1 METHTAGSASGLRK
15 RSDGNIGT
23 APQAD
28 RTARARSPTP
38 VLPTAATTSTAT
50 HVRDVD
56 IWRVEVRDDV
66 RDVVPD
72 VDVWDVD
79 VRLVG
84 VDVRDIDVREVDVGD
99 VGEVGVNGGSVA
111 CAGSR
116 VAHRIPIARIVL
128 NKDVLCMICSFF
140 QRSETSKADAR
151 T

>member
-84 VDVRDIDVREVDVGD
+84 VDVWYIDVREVDVGD
-99 VGEVGVNGGSVA
+99 VGEVDVGRTRLGSGSGPV
-111 CAGSR
+111 CYPAGRPSPNPKFPL
-116 VAHRIPIARIVL
+116 VW
-128 NKDVLCMICSFF
+128 
-140 QRSETSKADAR
+140 
-151 T
+151 